1 MAFSMVPK
9 SCNTNMQRRCLTPS
23 PKACIPLSFLLLLFL
38 LPIHVQMLAS
48 EICAVYSSPKI
59 LTRISLQVLW
69 LLPLLLLFDL
79 PDHSYFHITL
89 YLGFHNMHAFVAGL
103 SVEEDKKICYR

>member
-23 PKACIPLSFLLLLFL
+23 PEAYIPQFFAFALFVTHSRANACIGNL
-38 LPIHVQMLAS
+38 
-48 EICAVYSSPKI
+48 CCRSSPKI

-69 LLPLLLLFDL
+69 LLPLLLLFGL
-79 PDHSYFHITL
+79 PDHSYSHITL
-89 YLGFHNMHAFVAGL
+89 YLGFHNMHAFVADL
-103 SVEEDKKICYR
+103 LVEEDKKICYS